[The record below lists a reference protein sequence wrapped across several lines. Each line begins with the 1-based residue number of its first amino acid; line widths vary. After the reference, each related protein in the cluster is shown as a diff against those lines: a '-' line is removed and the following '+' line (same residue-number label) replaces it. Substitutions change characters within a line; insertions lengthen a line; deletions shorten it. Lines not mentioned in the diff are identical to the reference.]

1 MPTKK
6 QIEEIKSR
14 KKPTKGFSEA
24 DLQSSAERAIPTIR
38 KNQVM
43 AKLNIKGF
51 YGNYGW
57 KSVSSSMDINV
68 LNNIVSED
76 IPKQK

>member
-6 QIEEIKSR
+6 QIEEIKSK

-24 DLQSSAERAIPTIR
+24 DLQSSAERAIPAIR
-38 KNQVM
+38 KNQLM

-57 KSVSSSMDINV
+57 KSVSSSIDLDIVND
-68 LNNIVSED
+68 NTWGE